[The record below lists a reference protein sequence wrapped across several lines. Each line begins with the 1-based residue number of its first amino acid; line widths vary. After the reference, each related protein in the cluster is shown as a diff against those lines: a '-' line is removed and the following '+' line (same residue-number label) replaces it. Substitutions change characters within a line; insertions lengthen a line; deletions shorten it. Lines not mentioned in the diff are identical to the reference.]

1 MASRVL
7 LLVSVLLFTACA
19 GSLRTT
25 SPDASA
31 INPSAVASAAS
42 QLTEEVKSWCASH
55 VGGPGADQFQV
66 EDMAVRLG
74 VIPGAKTREDI
85 SGRWAGKSQADLVQD
100 PTYVAACVAA
110 FATQPLPSPSA

>member
-1 MASRVL
+1 MVSRIVL
-7 LLVSVLLFTACA
+7 IVTILLVAACG
-19 GSLRTT
+19 GSAKATI
-25 SPDASA
+25 PDASA
-31 INPSAVASAAS
+31 ITPSAVASAAS
-42 QLTEEVKSWCASH
+42 QLTEEVKSWCATH
-55 VGGPGADQFQV
+55 VGGPGADQYQV

-74 VIPGAKTREDI
+74 VIPGAKTREDV